1 MKVDG
6 IFKIRDNQE
15 AQELKNM
22 YYSLMGKEDFLDE
35 SGNPRLTLEDSPQTM
50 AKALLNKPS
59 KHMGSITGLQYR
71 YYIRTKQN
79 NIIFDPVEI
88 LSNVKDKETHSF
100 INNTCKGGVQFTEV
114 TQSVFNQY
122 ITYLKTKNSR
132 WLKSAQREIK

>member
-6 IFKIRDNQE
+6 IFNIKNNQKE
-15 AQELKNM
+15 QEHKNM
-22 YYSLMGKEDFLDE
+22 YYCLIGKEDFLDE
-35 SGNPRLTLEDSPQTM
+35 SGNPRINSETHNDLM

-59 KHMGSITGLQYR
+59 KHMGGNINLQYR

-88 LSNVKDKETHSF
+88 LSTVKNKESFAF
-100 INNTCKGGVQFTEV
+100 INNVCKGGVQFTEV
-114 TQSVFNQY
+114 TQSVFNEY
-122 ITYLKTKNSR
+122 VTYLRTKNSR